1 MPKLVIE
8 RSSELAP
15 KELFEKIKNMLSDDR
30 DLRKLDPNYKC
41 QFDEGALTG
50 QAKGGKFEAKM
61 TIKAGGGKAS
71 AVLLEVQLPLL
82 LTPFKG
88 FVEKTLGQKLDAI
101 V

>member
-1 MPKLVIE
+1 MPKVVIE

-15 KELFEKIKNMLSDDR
+15 KDLFEKIKNMLSDDK

-41 QFDEGALTG
+41 QFDEGSMTG
-50 QAKGGKFEAKM
+50 QAKGGKFDAKM
-61 TIKAGGGKAS
+61 SIKSVSGKTS
-71 AVLLEVQLPLL
+71 VSLEVQLPLL

-88 FVEKTLGQKLDAI
+88 FVEKTLGQKLDSI